1 MSENNKKTVALD
13 LGSGPEPKN
22 TFGADIVYGVDLR
35 DDLGPNIFKAD
46 LAIESIPWG
55 SNYFDFITAHDFIEH
70 IPRVVYLPK
79 RRNSFVELMNEVYRV
94 LKADGLF
101 LSFTPAWPH
110 EAAMVDPTHVNYIT
124 QHTFPMYFDNQH
136 RLAKMYGFNG
146 AFEVIKQEW
155 QDQYLLT
162 IMRKVLLPDAD

>member
-1 MSENNKKTVALD
+1 MSENNKKTIALD

-22 TFGADIVYGVDLR
+22 TFGADIVYGVDVR
-35 DDLGPNIFKAD
+35 DDLGPNILKAD
-46 LAIESIPWG
+46 LAIEGIPWG
-55 SNYFDFITAHDFIEH
+55 ANFFDFITAHDFIEH
-70 IPRVVYLPK
+70 IPRLVYLPQ

-110 EAAMVDPTHVNYIT
+110 EAAMVDPTHVNFIT
-124 QHTFPMYFDNQH
+124 QHTFPMYFDNKQ